1 MFAVAEEPAR
11 FESGGMYVPDSRKD
25 LMLLM
30 RSREEAEGESRMMGS
45 GRRPGFLSLEA
56 RDVVVVVVGATA
68 DGFLRSLK
76 NCSECLRIWE
86 KSCVRGNQYLVGVE
100 SRQIILTVG
109 LIPRKM
115 LFLSPILLSR
125 L

>member
-1 MFAVAEEPAR
+1 MLAVAEEPAR

-30 RSREEAEGESRMMGS
+30 RRREEAEGESRIMGS

-56 RDVVVVVVGATA
+56 RDAVVVVVGVMV

-86 KSCVRGNQYLVGVE
+86 KSFVEDGQYILGAEIKAQKTYRGLNAPQNAVPV
-100 SRQIILTVG
+100 
-109 LIPRKM
+109 PH
-115 LFLSPILLSR
+115 LSL
-125 L
+125 

>member
-1 MFAVAEEPAR
+1 MAEEPAR
-11 FESGGMYVPDSRKD
+11 LESGGIYVPDSRKD

-30 RSREEAEGESRMMGS
+30 RSREEAEGESKMMGS

-56 RDVVVVVVGATA
+56 RDVVVVVAGAAA

-86 KSCVRGNQYLVGVE
+86 KSCLGDSVPVK
-100 SRQIILTVG
+100 S
-109 LIPRKM
+109 
-115 LFLSPILLSR
+115 
-125 L
+125 

>member
-1 MFAVAEEPAR
+1 MLAVAEEPAR
-11 FESGGMYVPDSRKD
+11 FESGGMYVPESRKD

-56 RDVVVVVVGATA
+56 RDVVVAVTGAA
-68 DGFLRSLK
+68 AVGFLRSLK

-86 KSCVRGNQYLVGVE
+86 KSCVGENQYLLRAI
-100 SRQIILTVG
+100 SKAQNTY
-109 LIPRKM
+109 
-115 LFLSPILLSR
+115 SR
-125 L
+125 LNAP

>member
-1 MFAVAEEPAR
+1 MLAVAEEPAR
-11 FESGGMYVPDSRKD
+11 FESGGMYVPKSRKD

-30 RSREEAEGESRMMGS
+30 RSREEAEGESKMMGS

-56 RDVVVVVVGATA
+56 RDVVLVVVGAAA

-86 KSCVRGNQYLVGVE
+86 KSCVADDQY
-100 SRQIILTVG
+100 
-109 LIPRKM
+109 
-115 LFLSPILLSR
+115 
-125 L
+125 

>member
-1 MFAVAEEPAR
+1 MLAVAEEPAR

-25 LMLLM
+25 LMLLI
-30 RSREEAEGESRMMGS
+30 RSREEADGESRMMGS

-56 RDVVVVVVGATA
+56 RDAVVVVVVAGAAA

-86 KSCVRGNQYLVGVE
+86 KSCVGEN
-100 SRQIILTVG
+100 
-109 LIPRKM
+109 
-115 LFLSPILLSR
+115 
-125 L
+125 

>member
-1 MFAVAEEPAR
+1 MLAVAEEPAR

-56 RDVVVVVVGATA
+56 RDVVVAVAGAA
-68 DGFLRSLK
+68 AAGFFRSLK

-86 KSCVRGNQYLVGVE
+86 KSCVGDDQYLLRDTFKAQKTYG
-100 SRQIILTVG
+100 
-109 LIPRKM
+109 
-115 LFLSPILLSR
+115 R
-125 L
+125 LNAP

>member
-25 LMLLM
+25 LMLRI

-86 KSCVRGNQYLVGVE
+86 KSCVGDNQYLVGAKIKVKNTY
-100 SRQIILTVG
+100 SG
-109 LIPRKM
+109 LNTP
-115 LFLSPILLSR
+115 
-125 L
+125 

>member
-1 MFAVAEEPAR
+1 MLAVAEEPAR

-30 RSREEAEGESRMMGS
+30 RNSEEAEGESRMIGS

-56 RDVVVVVVGATA
+56 RAVVVVVAGTA
-68 DGFLRSLK
+68 AGGFLRSLK

-86 KSCVRGNQYLVGVE
+86 KSCVGENQYL
-100 SRQIILTVG
+100 L
-109 LIPRKM
+109 
-115 LFLSPILLSR
+115 
-125 L
+125 

>member
-1 MFAVAEEPAR
+1 MLALAEEPAR

-30 RSREEAEGESRMMGS
+30 RRREEAEGESRIMGS
-45 GRRPGFLSLEA
+45 GRRPDFLSLEA
-56 RDVVVVVVGATA
+56 RDAVAVVVGAMA

-86 KSCVRGNQYLVGVE
+86 KSFVKGTQYLLGAEIKAQETYRGFNAAQNAVPVPHP
-100 SRQIILTVG
+100 S
-109 LIPRKM
+109 
-115 LFLSPILLSR
+115 F
-125 L
+125 

>member
-1 MFAVAEEPAR
+1 MLAVAEEPAR

-30 RSREEAEGESRMMGS
+30 RSREEADGESRMMGS

-56 RDVVVVVVGATA
+56 SDAVVVVVVAGAAA

-86 KSCVRGNQYLVGVE
+86 KSCVRENQYLLRATSE
-100 SRQIILTVG
+100 A
-109 LIPRKM
+109 
-115 LFLSPILLSR
+115 
-125 L
+125 